1 MIVILIVL
9 FVIVIFFLITN
20 IIWCMC
26 LAKWEGRLNEMNAE
40 RISREICLM
49 EWQKRLEKREAKK

>member
-40 RISREICLM
+40 RISREVYLM
-49 EWQKRLEKREAKK
+49 EWQERLEKRCAKK